1 MYERLPRLVQAA
13 LVREQTDVEEALRDP
28 ERIVP
33 AKMGRHEAQQ
43 RRGGG
48 LLRIIFVEEE
58 GARVII
64 TVNWTTKVGAYWKET

>member
-1 MYERLPRLVQAA
+1 VHGQEY
-13 LVREQTDVEEALRDP
+13 VEEVLRSP

-33 AKMGRHEAQQ
+33 AKIGRREAQH

-58 GARVII
+58 GVRVIV
-64 TVNWTTKVGAYWKET
+64 TVNWTTKVAAYWEEI

>member
-1 MYERLPRLVQAA
+1 VYGQE
-13 LVREQTDVEEALRDP
+13 DVEEILRTP
-28 ERIVP
+28 ERIAP
-33 AKMGRHEAQQ
+33 AKMGRHEAQH

-58 GARVII
+58 GVRVIV